1 MTAAAPTTSAEDRRL
16 ALAVGAAAVVVV
28 LWNVPLLGIALF
40 PLRLLT
46 TFAHE
51 AGHGLTAIL
60 TGGHFLRFEISGDGS
75 GQALT
80 AGGWRWLILPAG
92 YVGSALFGV
101 GLFVATQR
109 ARRPTTVALAAALGI
124 GATALLFGTRSGLA
138 LVAGLG
144 AAAALGVLSRL
155 HERDGVVLVSLN
167 VVALVMAWNA
177 VLDLL
182 NILRAPSIG
191 RGVILNDAA
200 AFGAHVGVGG
210 GRLWAFVWLL
220 VVLAILAVGARLAL
234 APRTST

>member
-1 MTAAAPTTSAEDRRL
+1 MSAAAPAPVTREDRRL

-28 LWNVPLLGIALF
+28 LWNVPLLGVVLF

-109 ARRPTTVALAAALGI
+109 ARRPGAVALGAAVGI
-124 GATALLFGTRSGLA
+124 GTTALLFGTRSWLA
-138 LVAGLG
+138 LVAGLL
-144 AAAALGVLSRL
+144 AAAGFAALSRL
-155 HERDGVVLVSLN
+155 RTREGMVLVVLN

-191 RGVILNDAA
+191 RGVVLNDAA
-200 AFGAHVGVGG
+200 AFGEHVGVGG

-220 VVLAILAVGARLAL
+220 VVLAILAGGARLAL
-234 APRTST
+234 ASRD